1 MTWWQAALL
10 GLVQGLAEFLP
21 ISSSGH
27 LVLGQYVLGLDTEAA
42 SDVTFEVFVHFGTAL
57 SILTVYRRRI
67 ARILADAVGAL
78 ATPSA
83 WAEAF
88 GPGRIELARGDVPG
102 SDPLSSDPPS
112 SDPPSS
118 DPPSSDPPSD
128 TPPEAASRRVPSLRL
143 ALYVLVTMVPTGLG
157 YVLFE
162 DRLEAAFANPRL
174 VCGALIVTGILLLL
188 TRLRPDPDGVLS
200 PLKAVLVGIAQTA
213 ALIPGISRSGSTICT
228 AIYLNVDRKEAA
240 DFSFLM
246 LLPVVLGATLLKTL
260 DLLEVG
266 VTTEA
271 VPLAVGTVVAFASGV
286 FAIRAV
292 QVLVQRRS
300 LQYFAYYCFA
310 VGGLGLVLI

>member
-1 MTWWQAALL
+1 MTWWQAAIL

-27 LVLGQYVLGLDTEAA
+27 LVLGEYVLGLDASAA
-42 SDVTFEVFVHFGTAL
+42 DDITFEVFVHFGTAL

-67 ARILADAVGAL
+67 GRILRDAVGAL

-83 WAEAF
+83 WVEAAK
-88 GPGRIELARGDVPG
+88 PGKIEQARGGDL
-102 SDPLSSDPPS
+102 DYDPP
-112 SDPPSS
+112 D
-118 DPPSSDPPSD
+118 
-128 TPPEAASRRVPSLRL
+128 ASGGPVPSLRL
-143 ALYVLVTMVPTGLG
+143 ALYVLVTMVPTFLG

-162 DRLEAAFANPRL
+162 ERLEALFGDPRF
-174 VCGALIVTGILLLL
+174 VCGALVVTGVLLLL

-200 PLKAVLVGIAQTA
+200 PSKAVLVGVAQTC

-260 DLLEVG
+260 DMLEVG
-266 VTTEA
+266 MTTGP
-271 VPLAVGTVVAFASGV
+271 VPLLVGTLVAFASGV

-292 QVLVQRRS
+292 RVLVQRQS

>member
-27 LVLGQYVLGLDTEAA
+27 LVLGQHVLGLDTEAA

-57 SILTVYRRRI
+57 SILTVYRTRI
-67 ARILADAVGAL
+67 ARILADAFGAL
-78 ATPSA
+78 TTPSA
-83 WAEAF
+83 WAEAVR
-88 GPGRIELARGDVPG
+88 PGRIERARGD
-102 SDPLSSDPPS
+102 DLSYDA
-112 SDPPSS
+112 
-118 DPPSSDPPSD
+118 
-128 TPPEAASRRVPSLRL
+128 PEASGGPVPSLRL
-143 ALYVLVTMVPTGLG
+143 ALYVLLTMVPTFLG
-157 YVLFE
+157 YILFE
-162 DRLEAAFANPRL
+162 ERLEALFGDPRA
-174 VCGALIVTGILLLL
+174 VCVALLVTGVLLLL

-200 PLKAVLVGIAQTA
+200 PLKSLLIGIAQTC

-260 DLLEVG
+260 DMLEVG
-266 VTTEA
+266 MTVEA
-271 VPLAVGTVVAFASGV
+271 VPLAVGTVVAFASGI

-310 VGGLGLVLI
+310 IGILGLVFI